1 MSVDTRYVRA
11 QRHSLLAEAIRRESA
26 AIISRWADRALAE
39 QGDRERVHHAELIDH
54 LPQFLEDLSRSLE
67 ESRDE
72 SSRDRWAREHGQQR
86 WQSGWSL
93 PDLVRDYQILQ
104 IVLLEHLEDSL
115 GRPLSSREFMAIGVA
130 LDDAIATSVSTFV
143 GETEQRHRLSSEALR
158 EQTQRLKELDRR
170 KNEFLAVLGHELRNP
185 LGPIKTA
192 LDLMSLAPDA
202 ETIAWSRDV
211 LNRQVDQMMRLVD
224 DLLDFSR
231 LSQGKLNLQRDRVD
245 FACVVREAASD
256 LRAVFEQS
264 ELTLDC
270 QVNGEPV
277 WIEGDAIRLRQ
288 VVTNLLLNARK
299 FTDPRGLVT
308 VRLATDGS
316 AGTDRTA
323 TLRIR
328 DTGIGIEPELLP
340 RIFETFTQGR
350 AGLEDGRSGL
360 GLGLALVKQLLD
372 HHSGEVSAASDGPG
386 RGSEFVVRLPVLPV

>member
-11 QRHSLLAEAIRRESA
+11 QRHDLLAEVIRRESVT
-26 AIISRWADRALAE
+26 IISRWADRALAE

-54 LPQFLEDLSRSLE
+54 LPQFLDDLSRSLA
-67 ESRDE
+67 ESRED
-72 SSRDRWAREHGQQR
+72 SSRERWAREHGQQR
-86 WQSGWSL
+86 WHTGWSL
-93 PDLVRDYQILQ
+93 PEVVRDYQLLQVIL
-104 IVLLEHLEDSL
+104 LDHLEDCL
-115 GRPLSSREFMAIGVA
+115 GRPLSSREFMAVGVA
-130 LDDAIATSVSTFV
+130 LDDAIATSVSAFV
-143 GETEQRHRLSSEALR
+143 EETEQRHRLSADSLR
-158 EQTQRLKELDRR
+158 EQTQWLKELDRR

-192 LDLMSLAPDA
+192 LDLMSLASDA
-202 ETIAWSRDV
+202 ETVAWSRDV

-245 FACVVREAASD
+245 FARVVREAVSD

-270 QVNGEPV
+270 HVDGEPV
-277 WIEGDAIRLRQ
+277 WIEGDAVRLRQ

-308 VRLATDGS
+308 VRLATDWRDG
-316 AGTDRTA
+316 GDRTA

-350 AGLEDGRSGL
+350 ASLEDGRSGL

-372 HHSGEVSAASDGPG
+372 HHSGEVAAASDGPG
-386 RGSEFVVRLPVLPV
+386 CGAEFVVRLPVLPE